1 MSKTQ
6 LNQKPILIGMTGG
19 VESTVA
25 AYLLKKQGYKV
36 IGVALTFF
44 DPDEDAGPFAEFN
57 VSDLSAVKEVCES
70 LDIPFYAVNAK
81 DEFQA
86 YVIDNVIGRILSGQT
101 YEPIVYFNQ
110 MLLKVLREKAQKKFQ
125 TTEVATGH
133 YAKILKN
140 QRTGVFELM
149 MSNDLAY
156 DQSYELAALPK
167 EDLENLTLPLSELQ
181 KTEVQKIYDL
191 VKVRKIERDKKSLF
205 QVMRDPR
212 ITKFLEVRTPQDL
225 RRRGNIYD
233 HYSEASIAEHKGIHL
248 FRVGQKNLFIHPEIK
263 IDPELEV
270 ISIVPF
276 KGNIFLDYG
285 HKLKFKSIYLKNLVI
300 SHNLD
305 VSQPLIGYVKLS
317 PQGEKLSCKVYLKNN
332 FHALVVLDD
341 EQTKYLLPA
350 GSFVVFYHRKADKGK
365 IYFSGAVEVSG
376 NFIEGDDYF
385 TLPFTSS
392 EEKREE
398 SLIRKPAERL
408 LF

>member
-1 MSKTQ
+1 MSKAQ

-19 VESTVA
+19 IESTVA

-44 DPDEDAGPFAEFN
+44 DQDEDAGPFHEYN
-57 VSDLSAVKEVCES
+57 VSDLQAVKEVCES

-86 YVIDNVIGRILSGQT
+86 YVIDNIIGRILSGQT
-101 YEPIVYFNQ
+101 FEPIIYFNQ
-110 MLLKVLREKAQKKFQ
+110 MLLKVLREKAQKKFN
-125 TTEVATGH
+125 TSDVATGH

-149 MSNDLAY
+149 VSNDLAS
-156 DQSYELAALPK
+156 DQSYELSALGK

-181 KTEVQKIYDL
+181 KSEVQKIYDL

-205 QVMRDPR
+205 QVIRDPR
-212 ITKFLEVRTPQDL
+212 FTKFLEARTPLDL
-225 RRRGNIYD
+225 RRKGNIYD

-248 FRVGQKNLFIHPEIK
+248 FRVGQKNIFLHPEIK

-285 HKLKFKSIYLKNLVI
+285 HKLKYKTIYLKNIVL

-305 VSQPLIGYVKLS
+305 VSQPLIGYVKLN
-317 PQGEKLSCKVYLKNN
+317 PLGEKISCKVFLKNN
-332 FHALVVLDD
+332 SHALVVLDD
-341 EQTKYLLPA
+341 EQTNHLLPA
-350 GSFVVFYHRKADKGK
+350 GSYVVFYHRKEDKGK
-365 IYFSGAVEVSG
+365 IYLSGAVEVSG